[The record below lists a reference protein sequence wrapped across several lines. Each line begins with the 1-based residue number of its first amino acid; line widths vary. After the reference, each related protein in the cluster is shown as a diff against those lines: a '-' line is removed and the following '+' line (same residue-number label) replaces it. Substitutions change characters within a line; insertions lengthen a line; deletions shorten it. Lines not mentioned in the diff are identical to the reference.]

1 MKKIATL
8 SLIFFM
14 GLNNISNAQLID
26 HTIYEAPLSSSIKL
40 KKVIENYGNS
50 YNKFN
55 MLEVDLNDKNN
66 SIDVLFNTS
75 GLYKTMSIKNVA
87 SNTPQTVGAVNADF
101 FHMQSF
107 TSSIGAIVKDHR
119 VLSSPA
125 ENSGKYAV
133 MIITDDNKVSFE
145 YLNPY
150 VILKNITRNNDHR
163 IYTLNK
169 LLSDSYKGITIRTS
183 DYSYTT
189 FGKNSKN
196 PERVEIIVGADKI
209 VKEIRQGQEAVQIP
223 YGGFAI
229 MSYNVDGTEIKN
241 SFAVGDKVDLTLD
254 IMQQR
259 PTIKTII
266 GGGSVLIKNGQK
278 TPITSTIPGKAQRT
292 AAAITKDNK
301 LILFTNDG
309 RLANSSGLD
318 EKDVQNYFY
327 SLGIKDAMIF
337 DGGGSTEMYVDGKVQ
352 NFQYGERAVIN
363 AIAVKNTNQTGQI
376 AKVNVTPLKNIIY
389 TGDEVEVIVSAQD
402 VNGSKA
408 TRYNT
413 DKFTI
418 TTSGVNSQITKRGFK
433 PTTSGNGTVNATVE
447 GVSGKANIT
456 VLASHAN
463 DDRYK
468 KITNETKKFNIYP
481 NMDDGSDLVSKVIK
495 SKITQNSNQNE
506 NYLVLGNN
514 DNTFTQSLKG
524 QSQNI
529 NIFTPNKILQNTVV
543 ISINNTTGLYKN
555 PVQWTNIQSAL
566 SSNNKNIIIA
576 LQGNNKIDL
585 SLEEQAFNKMLENSS
600 KDKNIYVIYKG
611 SQIDG
616 YKKGNVS
623 YISLIDMKN
632 QNYSDLKNP
641 KYLEMYEDA
650 NGLLVYNFKSMI

>member
-8 SLIFFM
+8 SLLFFM
-14 GLNNISNAQLID
+14 GLNSVSNAQLLD
-26 HTIYEAPLSSSIKL
+26 QTIYEAPLSSSIKL
-40 KKVIENYGNS
+40 KKIVENYGTS

-55 MLEVDLNDKNN
+55 MLEVDLNNKNN

-125 ENSGKYAV
+125 ENTGKYAT
-133 MIITDDNKVSFE
+133 MIVTDDNKVTFE

-189 FGKNSKN
+189 FGKDSKN
-196 PERVEIIVGADKI
+196 PNRVEIIVGADKI
-209 VKEIRQGQEAVQIP
+209 VKEIRQGQDAVQIP

-229 MSYNVDGTEIKN
+229 MSYNIDGMQIKN
-241 SFAVGDKVDLTLD
+241 SFAVGDKVELTLD

-259 PTIKTII
+259 PNIKTII

-278 TPITSTIPGKAQRT
+278 TKITSSIPGKAQRT
-292 AAAITKDNK
+292 AVAITKDNK
-301 LILFTNDG
+301 LVLFTNDG
-309 RLANSSGLD
+309 RLSSSSGLD
-318 EKDVQNYFY
+318 EKDIQNYFY
-327 SLGIKDAMIF
+327 SIGMKDAMIF

-363 AIAVKNTNQTGQI
+363 AIAIKNTNQTGNVS
-376 AKVNVTPLKNIIY
+376 KVNVTPLKDIIY
-389 TGDEVEVIVSAQD
+389 TGDEVEIIASAED
-402 VNGSKA
+402 ENGAKV

-418 TTSGVNSQITKRGFK
+418 TTSGVNSQITSRGFK
-433 PTTSGNGTVNATVE
+433 PTTAGNGTVNATVQ

-456 VLASHAN
+456 VLPSRATDN
-463 DDRYK
+463 NYRQ
-468 KITNETKKFNIYP
+468 ITNEIKKFNIYP
-481 NMDDGSDLVSKVIK
+481 NMDDGADLVSKVIK
-495 SKITQNSNQNE
+495 SKIVSTSNKSE
-506 NYLVLGNN
+506 NYLVFGNT
-514 DNTFTQSLKG
+514 DDTFTKSLNGK
-524 QSQNI
+524 SQNI
-529 NIFTPNKILQNTVV
+529 NTFTPNKILENTTIV
-543 ISINNTTGLYKN
+543 SINNTTALYNN
-555 PVQWTNIQSAL
+555 PVQWTNIKTAL
-566 SSNNKNIIIA
+566 SDKNKNTIIVF
-576 LQGNNKIDL
+576 QGNNKIDL
-585 SLEEQAFNKMLENSS
+585 SLEEQAFNKMLENAT
-600 KDKNIYVIYKG
+600 KNKNVYVIFKG
-611 SQIDG
+611 SQNDG

-641 KYLEMYEDA
+641 KYLEMYED
-650 NGLLVYNFKSMI
+650 NNKNLVYNFKSMI